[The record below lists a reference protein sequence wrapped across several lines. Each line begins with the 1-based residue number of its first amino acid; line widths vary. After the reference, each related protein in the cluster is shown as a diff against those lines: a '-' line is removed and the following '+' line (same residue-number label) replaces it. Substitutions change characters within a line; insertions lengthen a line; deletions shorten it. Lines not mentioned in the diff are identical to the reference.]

1 MKAVRFH
8 HPKKV
13 TVDTVPDAKIQAP
26 TDAVLRITS
35 TAICGSDLHIYNGL
49 FPQPRPMILG
59 HEFMGIIEEVGSAVT
74 KLKKGDRVVV
84 PFPIA
89 CGHCFFCN
97 KDLPGHCEESNPKNY
112 GPEGGLVTQK
122 GGGMFG
128 YTDLYGGYDG
138 GQAEA
143 VRVPYADVGPRKV
156 PEGLT
161 DEQVLFLSD
170 ILPTGYSAVN
180 WANMKGGETVAVFGC
195 GPVGLMAQ
203 KCAWLKGASRVFG
216 LDVEPYRLAKAREVA
231 KSETIDI
238 NDKEWLNQLRAA
250 TGGRGADVAID
261 AVGMEAHHGIIDK
274 LKNVVHLEVG
284 SINALRF
291 AIEGVRRGGVVSVVG
306 VYGVSYD
313 NFPMGQM
320 FDKGIRMK
328 MGQAPVHAV
337 IDELMGHVQSGK
349 LKADDVITHRVPLAD
364 AAKAYE
370 IFNAKQ
376 DNCVKVVLKP

>member
-26 TDAVLRITS
+26 TDAVLRVTA

-49 FPQPRPMILG
+49 FPQAKPMILG

-84 PFPIA
+84 PFPIS

-180 WANMKGGETVAVFGC
+180 WANLKGGETVAVFGC

-216 LDVEPYRLAKAREVA
+216 LDLEPYRLAKAREVA

-238 NDKEWLNQLRAA
+238 SDKEWLNQLRAA

-349 LKADDVITHRVPLAD
+349 LKADDVITHRVPMAD

-370 IFNAKQ
+370 IFNGKQ